1 MGARGAGAWSVVR
14 LRIPG
19 ERTGRAVSRSA
30 GADADAD
37 HTVTSCAAC
46 PPRLAAAER
55 SPELMLVRAALSAV
69 TLTRT
74 VPPAA
79 RACRRFTGSQLC
91 NITRTGHG
99 SGLVIARD
107 RIGALGRTDQRPLT
121 GTWIGAGQHRS
132 LRPDGHA
139 LHVYVVIL
147 SRWPCIASPIRP
159 TGVWV
164 PRHRSMSTGLL
175 ATRNATLDDGL
186 SPSLWIET
194 HGLLHIILLT
204 DIANKGS

>member
-19 ERTGRAVSRSA
+19 DRTGRAGSRSA
-30 GADADAD
+30 GAGADAD
-37 HTVTSCAAC
+37 HTVISCAAC

-55 SPELMLVRAALSAV
+55 SPELMLIRAALSAV
-69 TLTRT
+69 TLRRT

-107 RIGALGRTDQRPLT
+107 RIGALGRADGPTASHRDMDR
-121 GTWIGAGQHRS
+121 AGPASIDHCDR
-132 LRPDGHA
+132 A
-139 LHVYVVIL
+139 AMHVYVVIL

-175 ATRNATLDDGL
+175 ATRNAMLADGL
-186 SPSLWIET
+186 SLSLSLDRDAWP
-194 HGLLHIILLT
+194 
-204 DIANKGS
+204 AP